1 MAALDVYRV
10 VIRGRLFGSE
20 IDNVLW
26 FRERS
31 GSSVGSGNNSAAL
44 AANVRTGID
53 ANWRAVASTSMFYE
67 AVQATRMIPYG
78 DGPTEDAWAA
88 NTAGTA
94 GASTAVH
101 PQSAGVLTLYTSKI
115 GRSRRGRIYLAG
127 FPGSNA
133 ASGLWT
139 AGTLTG
145 MTSIATTL
153 TTRYGP
159 SGSQAYEL
167 GVWSKL
173 IAGPDPPFVTTA
185 FEPITSIAVR
195 SQIRSQRRRQV
206 GVGR

>member
-1 MAALDVYRV
+1 MAANDVYRV

-20 IDNVLW
+20 IDNVMW
-26 FRERS
+26 FRERA

-53 ANWRAVASTSMFYE
+53 TNWRAIASTSMFYE
-67 AVQATRMIPYG
+67 AVQATRMVPYG
-78 DGPTEDAWAA
+78 DGPSEDAWAA
-88 NTAGTA
+88 NTAGSA

-101 PQSAGVLTLYTSKI
+101 PQSAAVLTLYTSKI
-115 GRSRRGRIYLAG
+115 GRSRRGRIYICG
-127 FPGSNA
+127 MPGTNA
-133 ASGLWT
+133 ASGLWS
-139 AGTLTG
+139 AGTITGLTA
-145 MTSIATTL
+145 IATTL

-159 SGSQAYEL
+159 SGSQSWEL
-167 GVWSKL
+167 GVWSKKL
-173 IAGPDPPFVTTA
+173 AGATPPFTASA